1 MKLIGAPL
9 SPFVR
14 KVRIVAAEKNISYDY
29 DPSVSPLSMPDDYVK
44 IHPMKRIPALIVE
57 PNNPQGIINDSSA
70 ICAYLERLAPEPA
83 LMPSD
88 VLQYGRM
95 LWLEE
100 YSDTGFTEII
110 GRGMFRP
117 ILFNALSG
125 KSPDIETAQ
134 ASLATIRTDYFSY
147 LESQFGEGP
156 WFGGSQFTLADIAI
170 GCNLINMMHVGY
182 RLQASD
188 SPILA
193 AYFDRFLA
201 RDSVA
206 ALLSGEGQALSKMG
220 FTAPKLN

>member
-14 KVRIVAAEKNISYDY
+14 KVRIVAAEKHISYDY
-29 DPSVSPLSMPDDYVK
+29 DPSISPLSMPDDYVK
-44 IHPMKRIPALIVE
+44 IHPLKRIPALVVE
-57 PNNPQGIINDSSA
+57 PNNPRGIINDSSA
-70 ICAYLERLAPEPA
+70 ICAYLERLAPDPA

-88 VLQYGRM
+88 AMQYGRM

-125 KSPDIETAQ
+125 KAPDIATAQ
-134 ASLATIRTDYFSY
+134 ESLVKIRAEYFSY
-147 LESQFGEGP
+147 LETQFGDGP
-156 WFGGSQFTLADIAI
+156 WFGGTQFTVADISI

-188 SPILA
+188 SAILA
-193 AYFDRFLA
+193 DYFDRFLV

-206 ALLSGEGQALSKMG
+206 ALLPGEMQALSKMG
-220 FTAPKLN
+220 FSAPQLS